1 MKKVIVIFAF
11 IIINFQN
18 GVPILLSQETSKQI
32 EIKLAQ
38 LVGDID
44 NNLIIDTRLPVK
56 LKLIVRGFTYDQ
68 DGLEATSAFSEY
80 LVEKVE
86 AMLKGAKQFH
96 VLPRSAVK
104 DMVHSRDWKI
114 EEVSPVLPENL
125 GALAGADAI
134 LIGKF
139 EDFNKKIKIS
149 ALIRDVKSREV
160 ISDASVLI
168 PKEAVPAAIA
178 VFSENYGE
186 VSFADL
192 TDEPEDTLD
201 MVFEDIHLE
210 VFVDHSVDNQYK
222 VGESMKIYI
231 KADKDCYIRVLY
243 RDTEGENLM
252 LFPRRETDND
262 FIKANQTYVIPPDN
276 SYKIVAVEPYGTEC
290 LKVFASS
297 RPFGSIQSVAVETIR
312 ERGMRIEED
321 QPTPAYGEKNVTI
334 RVAPKEEKR

>member
-1 MKKVIVIFAF
+1 MKKFIGILVIIVFFLGGALYVF
-11 IIINFQN
+11 
-18 GVPILLSQETSKQI
+18 PQEESKQV

-38 LVGDID
+38 LVNDLE
-44 NNLIIDTRLPVK
+44 NNLIIDTSLPTK
-56 LKLIVRGFTYDQ
+56 LKLIVRGFSYDQ

-80 LVEKVE
+80 LAEKVE
-86 AMLKGAKQFH
+86 ALLKKANQFN
-96 VLPRSAVK
+96 VLPRSEVK
-104 DMVHSRDWKI
+104 EMVLSRDWKV
-114 EEVSPVLPENL
+114 EEASPALPENL
-125 GALAGADAI
+125 GAVAGADAI

-139 EDFNKKIKIS
+139 EDFNTKIKIS
-149 ALIRDVKSREV
+149 ALLRDVRSREI

-192 TDEPEDTLD
+192 VDEPEDTLD

-222 VGESMKIYI
+222 VGENMKIYI
-231 KADKDCYIRVLY
+231 KANTDCYIRVLY
-243 RDTEGENLM
+243 RDTQGEDLM

-262 FIKANQTYVIPPDN
+262 FIKANQTYIIPPDN

-297 RPFGSIQSVAVETIR
+297 RPFGDMRSVDVETIR
-312 ERGMRIEED
+312 ERGMQIEEN
-321 QPTPAYGEKNVTI
+321 QSPPAYGEKSLTI
-334 RVAPKEEKR
+334 RVAPKEGK

>member
-1 MKKVIVIFAF
+1 MKKLIVILVLMAF
-11 IIINFQN
+11 FLPN
-18 GVPILLSQETSKQI
+18 GMPILLPQEGSKQI
-32 EIKLAQ
+32 ETKLAQ
-38 LVGDID
+38 LVADLE
-44 NNLIIDTRLPVK
+44 NNLIIDTRLNIK
-56 LKLIVRGFTYDQ
+56 MKLIVRGFTYDQ
-68 DGLEATSAFSEY
+68 DGMEATSAFSEY

-86 AMLKGAKQFH
+86 AMLKEAKQFSI
-96 VLPRSAVK
+96 LPRSEVK
-104 DMVHSRDWKI
+104 DMVHSRDWKV
-114 EEVSPVLPENL
+114 EEASPALPENL
-125 GALAGADAI
+125 GAVAGADAI

-139 EDFNKKIKIS
+139 EDFNTKIKIS
-149 ALIRDVKSREV
+149 ALVRDIRSREV

-192 TDEPEDTLD
+192 VDEPEDTLD

-222 VGESMKIYI
+222 AGENMKIYI

-243 RDTEGENLM
+243 RDTQGEDLM

-297 RPFGSIQSVAVETIR
+297 RPFGGIQSVSVETIR
-312 ERGMRIEED
+312 ERGMRIEDD
-321 QPTPAYGEKNVTI
+321 QSPPAYGEKSVTI
-334 RVAPKEEKR
+334 RVAPKGEK